1 MYRRAR
7 ARSRETAT
15 VADSAAACDE
25 PTVGWPSLSPR
36 LSAPAWSALAYSAL
50 VVVAFAIAL
59 VLGRSPLARDPWLP
73 TSGVEAAFAS
83 LVLGLSIA
91 ALTLLATRALGA
103 RTKWARA
110 LEAELHPIVRG
121 QTDGALSVMAL
132 ASGIGEEIFF
142 RGLLSPWIGVILSS
156 LAFGAVHQVR
166 GPGRIGWMAS
176 AAALGLAFAL
186 VFGATGSLLG
196 PVVGHTLINFWNL
209 RGLRSRSSPAIPPPA
224 RLGGILRR
232 R

>member
-1 MYRRAR
+1 M
-7 ARSRETAT
+7 
-15 VADSAAACDE
+15 
-25 PTVGWPSLSPR
+25 GWPSLDRSR
-36 LSAPAWSALAYSAL
+36 LSAPAWSALAYSTL
-50 VVVAFAIAL
+50 VVVAFGISLA
-59 VLGRSPLARDPWLP
+59 LGRSPLDREPWLP
-73 TSGVEAAFAS
+73 TSGIEAAFSS
-83 LVLGLSIA
+83 LVLGLAVA

-132 ASGIGEEIFF
+132 ASGVGEEIFF
-142 RGLLSPWIGVILSS
+142 RGLLSPWIGVVLSS

-209 RGLRSRSSPAIPPPA
+209 RGLRSRSPAAALPPPA